1 MRYFMKMCDSLGVGL
16 LYYNYANRWI
26 TVYTSEKMKKAL
38 DSMKPGSE
46 EGGAYGC
53 TCFVM

>member
-38 DSMKPGSE
+38 DSMKL
-46 EGGAYGC
+46 
-53 TCFVM
+53 